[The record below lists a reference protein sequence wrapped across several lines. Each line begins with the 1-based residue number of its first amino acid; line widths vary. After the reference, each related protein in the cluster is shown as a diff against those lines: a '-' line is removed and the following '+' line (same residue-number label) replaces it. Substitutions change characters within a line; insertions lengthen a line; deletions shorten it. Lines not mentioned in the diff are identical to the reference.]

1 MFYIF
6 ERLSIGDINK
16 IQSPD
21 DTIKQGKSRHPR
33 TLISRLTAER
43 ETNICL
49 KKSLFSD
56 LFPQKL
62 SI

>member
-1 MFYIF
+1 MFHIF
-6 ERLSIGDINK
+6 DRLSIGDISK
-16 IQSPD
+16 IQFPD
-21 DTIKQGKSRHPR
+21 DTIKQSKSRHPR

-56 LFPQKL
+56 LFFTKA
-62 SI
+62 